1 MFSPPTGENAM
12 TPDFANMDRAAL
24 AAAYLER
31 IGYDPFK
38 DDPAISEDEVRQT
51 LAEHAA
57 EIEACE
63 AA

>member
-1 MFSPPTGENAM
+1 M